1 MGDQNINIYCAIVLV
16 ALFPLSV
23 LIVLYYAEPGFP
35 WHTYITLVLGYYAA
49 FGIMLMVPIDIGTV
63 VIDRRS
69 TSTISD
75 PNYNYDRE
83 SLTTIY
89 NVFFTMV
96 LILGSVILGF
106 QEYYNTDGFFTIG
119 GKLWSAFKRMLFDTF
134 VPLVAGC
141 IILGILIGQ
150 KVVPGNV
157 AALKL
162 AAVIVTNTIYE
173 LGLMFLLGYSLVEYP
188 RSLWSMSDIRG
199 YLLSVQMKAASEFKA
214 ISEHQLSVSL
224 VVADVLKT
232 KAALVN
238 YADPTLIKAMDIL
251 VSECPPE
258 FRSDRLGKPST
269 NKQGQITIDTLAALR
284 TRLNVE
290 KDLYKMSQEKIEG
303 TKLLAYRL
311 EDIVAAMNNSSAS
324 VIHWSLIGKDST
336 EADYKW
342 EIVYKPILLKI
353 AAVLCG
359 TLSLLSFL
367 GVICSMKGVSNN
379 VSPYFLAV
387 HDDNATTAGI
397 TIFILITF
405 GYTVYIATWAIFQIR
420 TSAAAELVPGRTTPE
435 ALSFNVRMVARL
447 AAPLAF
453 FYLGWISENGIRT
466 GSWLYNDGP
475 MVNTTMIA
483 TVFDS
488 LTNTTYQYNTT
499 VLVSDAINMPSGF
512 SNFYQLQNIKPVQE
526 VFGTVFPIILYIVLG
541 LFVFNIFNRLLVLV
555 KLGNYQFG
563 AEIVTEEQLREG
575 KRQLQR
581 HRKGAERK
589 FRRGELRNFIT
600 NLTSDDSE
608 NPGLFVRLF
617 GGWFGRSSEGQ
628 LMSTEAMRMT
638 EEKAQIREPGAL
650 SGQIERRGAGFALGV
665 GSGWKEHYAE
675 VRSPGFLHFYKD
687 RRSADA
693 TRGTDPSYSSDP
705 NSIIVDLRLINDFH
719 VPPAKSSGK
728 EVFELELVTSDEPVK
743 MRFKTATELQ
753 TWRQGL
759 SDWKDFNKDFG
770 NIYLD
775 GLDADTESALLA
787 RASQS
792 AVSAPGKSSG
802 ASGSFSTGFGSSNK
816 KNITDLS
823 QVVVDQ
829 DDDDDDNRGGKGNS
843 NAFSGGLLNFG
854 KKKSLVEDSNQGG
867 GHDEK
872 PFMLEGWLEKK
883 GHGRVHMGGDWQRR
897 YARIDETTHSLVYA
911 KSSDPGDK
919 SAGSIDLRMVQEIL
933 PYDKGPNGA
942 DYSRFN
948 VDAGEKV
955 YKFKAANE
963 IEGRRWI
970 DGLNAWREHFL
981 LNGV

>member
-1 MGDQNINIYCAIVLV
+1 MGAQSINIYCGIVLV

-49 FGIMLMVPIDIGTV
+49 FAILLMVPIDIGTV
-63 VIDRRS
+63 VVDRRS
-69 TSTISD
+69 TATISD
-75 PNYNYDRE
+75 SNYNYDRE

-106 QEYYNTDGFFTIG
+106 QEYYNTDGYFTIG

-157 AALKL
+157 DALKL
-162 AAVIVTNTIYE
+162 AAVIVTNTMYE

-188 RSLWSMSDIRG
+188 RSLWMMSEVRG
-199 YLLSVQMKAASEFKA
+199 YLLSTQMKAASEFKA

-238 YADPTLIKAMDIL
+238 YADPTLIEAMDIL
-251 VSECPPE
+251 VAECPPE
-258 FRSDRLGKPST
+258 FRSDRLGKPAT
-269 NKQGQITIDTLAALR
+269 NKQGQVTIDTLAALR

-290 KDLYKMSQEKIEG
+290 KDLYKMSQEKVEG

-311 EDIVAAMNNSSAS
+311 EDIVAAIDNPSAN
-324 VIHWSLIGKDST
+324 VIHWSLIDKDST

-342 EIVYKPILLKI
+342 EIVYKPILLKL

-387 HDDNATTAGI
+387 HDSNATTAGI

-405 GYTVYIATWAIFQIR
+405 GYTVYIASWAIFQIR

-453 FYLGWISENGIRT
+453 FYLGWVSENGIRT
-466 GSWLYNDGP
+466 GSWLYNEGS

-483 TVFDS
+483 TGFDS
-488 LTNTTYQYNTT
+488 LSNTTYQYNTT
-499 VLVSDAINMPSGF
+499 VLISGAINMPSGF

-526 VFGTVFPIILYIVLG
+526 VFGTVFPIVLYIVLG

-589 FRRGELRNFIT
+589 FRRGELRNFIS
-600 NLTSDDSE
+600 NLTSSDAE
-608 NPGLFVRLF
+608 NPGMFVRLF
-617 GGWFGRSSEGQ
+617 GCLLGGSAGGQ
-628 LMSTEAMRMT
+628 RLSTEAIKMA

-650 SGQIERRGAGFALGV
+650 SGQVERRAAGFALGV

-705 NSIIVDLRLINDFH
+705 NTVIVDLRLINDFH
-719 VPPAKSSGK
+719 VPPAKNSGK
-728 EVFELELVTSDEPVK
+728 EVFELELLTSDEPVK
-743 MRFKTATELQ
+743 IRFKNASELQ

-770 NIYLD
+770 NIYPN
-775 GLDADTESALLA
+775 GLNTDTESALYS
-787 RASQS
+787 RGSQS
-792 AVSAPGKSSG
+792 GGSAPGKSSG
-802 ASGSFSTGFGSSNK
+802 TGGGSSTGFNSNNNNNN

-829 DDDDDDNRGGKGNS
+829 DDDDDDNRGVRPLMKVLLLVS
-843 NAFSGGLLNFG
+843 PLAIVPLIFFS
-854 KKKSLVEDSNQGG
+854 
-867 GHDEK
+867 
-872 PFMLEGWLEKK
+872 
-883 GHGRVHMGGDWQRR
+883 
-897 YARIDETTHSLVYA
+897 VYC
-911 KSSDPGDK
+911 
-919 SAGSIDLRMVQEIL
+919 I
-933 PYDKGPNGA
+933 
-942 DYSRFN
+942 
-948 VDAGEKV
+948 
-955 YKFKAANE
+955 
-963 IEGRRWI
+963 
-970 DGLNAWREHFL
+970 
-981 LNGV
+981 